1 MRFLFVCAKVLNLQ
15 KRLII
20 LCIVFLQLYANE
32 LEHELNKSGNRIP
45 STIRDSDNTADSRD
59 IQVVEKDG
67 MLYSNNQEVID
78 LFDKSVAEESID
90 YSHCAEYY
98 KHASVNLG
106 NGIYAIA
113 LKNGSIIGYSKIR
126 PKSSKVKKY
135 DQFSGLF
142 SVGGSALKMAYEL
155 SDIDEYAL
163 NRELASTGIRGS
175 RPGRFQKHQSNFLDY
190 AKFSAPTQKNGVIS
204 NICYKI
210 YGLGVGGH
218 EFIEKKYID
227 RFLSQDE
234 VYYGDLGVRFEVL
247 NPQDATFGVKFA
259 DPFFPN
265 NPFKRGDV
273 LVSIND
279 KAPKDL
285 GDLEWIVATLP
296 LGEEAVVK
304 IRRGNEGIMHTFRVR
319 VDKRFGGMLLP
330 DSFLERFNVSISN
343 DFVVQKV
350 PSSGAFSKLKNGD
363 KIIFINNIDMRQF
376 NVKSTAERNQLF
388 QELFTKIQG
397 QQVDALALWQD
408 EEKHRNQARTIN
420 NDILAQFQSKES
432 STNKNGFYRQLSDS
446 MDNFINAEVMPREY
460 TSNANKS
467 QDDFN
472 LESFRG
478 DEILRDS
485 DTKSMRTIYD
495 IYDSRS
501 ETKSKDKKDSI
512 KEYDILQK
520 HGLGINF
527 LVDRKGFQFR
537 VPLE

>member
-1 MRFLFVCAKVLNLQ
+1 
-15 KRLII
+15 
-20 LCIVFLQLYANE
+20 
-32 LEHELNKSGNRIP
+32 
-45 STIRDSDNTADSRD
+45 
-59 IQVVEKDG
+59 
-67 MLYSNNQEVID
+67 
-78 LFDKSVAEESID
+78 
-90 YSHCAEYY
+90 
-98 KHASVNLG
+98 
-106 NGIYAIA
+106 
-113 LKNGSIIGYSKIR
+113 
-126 PKSSKVKKY
+126 
-135 DQFSGLF
+135 
-142 SVGGSALKMAYEL
+142 
-155 SDIDEYAL
+155 
-163 NRELASTGIRGS
+163 
-175 RPGRFQKHQSNFLDY
+175 
-190 AKFSAPTQKNGVIS
+190 
-204 NICYKI
+204 
-210 YGLGVGGH
+210 
-218 EFIEKKYID
+218 
-227 RFLSQDE
+227 
-234 VYYGDLGVRFEVL
+234 
-247 NPQDATFGVKFA
+247 
-259 DPFFPN
+259 
-265 NPFKRGDV
+265 
-273 LVSIND
+273 
-279 KAPKDL
+279 
-285 GDLEWIVATLP
+285 
-296 LGEEAVVK
+296 
-304 IRRGNEGIMHTFRVR
+304 
-319 VDKRFGGMLLP
+319 
-330 DSFLERFNVSISN
+330 
-343 DFVVQKV
+343 
-350 PSSGAFSKLKNGD
+350 
-363 KIIFINNIDMRQF
+363 MRQF